1 MMTLKEYD
9 YVLAPYGYHA
19 TLLALRLGKWDE
31 TYTLITKAQFLKD
44 VQFEIDEA
52 LAIALLFDHEHVPP
66 SLAATYLNEL
76 TFVPPKSDHPKV
88 KLLRKHFDLFDQHG
102 ALKRNPLGTAKYKY
116 KKIYVMG
123 YAQEDAALNQWFH
136 SLGVKAT
143 WAPQPKPSPTL
154 VVGLYRS
161 VADEVSGFMNAV
173 SRLHDQGVAW
183 KDIKLFR
190 PPEAYHYEL
199 QRQAAYYH
207 VPLENLTQQTMALR
221 PLVVH
226 ALASEDIEVFLSQ
239 HGKEYPPEDVQFLQS
254 VLKKI
259 PDAFIH
265 SPYHH
270 EYIRWVCEQHCSP
283 RPRQL
288 DSIRLV
294 NEGLFLEH
302 QCLFILGFAQG
313 NMPKV
318 ERDIGYLSD
327 DIRHTLGLDTS
338 RIRNEQ
344 SRYSLEQLLAHP
356 GKVYLSRSEMVQGAP
371 TLPSP
376 FVDTLV
382 MTESPMLYAHHGHDY
397 GYELGLIRKKLY
409 EELKTYYQIEH
420 PYLASLTAA
429 FPQKPER
436 FHYAF
441 KGLDV
446 PDKDSV
452 RLSYSAVNTYFHCGF
467 KYYVERVLHV
477 EPYQQD
483 RFHMHLGTFAHAVFE
498 HLQGDL
504 NQFDIV
510 FEQQLEIAPDLTPKE
525 RVLFRHL
532 QSKLKEVAT
541 FNDLHQKAMQNP
553 SFHEEL
559 EVVMEVDTHTTM
571 KGYIDRAIVVQPQ
584 AEKAYVALMDYK
596 SGSESFD
603 KKLVDYGWSLQLP
616 IYALMMDY
624 HPQLKGKPLLG
635 VFIQHI
641 IDKKMN
647 SEKLEINQQ
656 RFSKHYQLD
665 GVAVEDAE
673 RLLAF
678 DASLQKGKSLFISGI
693 TPVSTGFKKSK
704 NIISEGDMQRLQAT
718 AKSKIQEASEKIRR
732 HEFPINPI
740 HINSS
745 HDSCTHCP
753 FKDVCFRHQSDVRMV
768 KFEDNEGT
776 NDELN

>member
-1 MMTLKEYD
+1 MTLKEFD

-19 TLLALRLGKWDE
+19 TLLALRQGQWDE
-31 TYTLITKAQFLKD
+31 SYTLLTKVQFLKD
-44 VQFEIDEA
+44 VQFEIDEHRA
-52 LAIALLFDHEHVPP
+52 VALLFEHEHIPP

-76 TFVPPKSDHPKV
+76 TFVPPVSDHPKV
-88 KLLRKHFDLFDQHG
+88 KLLRKYFELLDHHG
-102 ALKRNPLGTAKYKY
+102 AIKRNPLGAIKYKH

-143 WAPQPKPSPTL
+143 CAPQPKPSDTL
-154 VVGLYRS
+154 EVGLYRS

-173 SRLHDQGVAW
+173 SHLHNQGVAW

-221 PLVVH
+221 PLVIH
-226 ALASEDIEVFLSQ
+226 ALASEDIEAFVNL
-239 HGKEYPPEDVQFLQS
+239 HGNEYPLEDVQFLQS
-254 VLKKI
+254 VLKKT
-259 PDAFIH
+259 PDTFIN
-265 SPYHH
+265 SPYQH
-270 EYIRWVCEQHCSP
+270 EYIRWVCEQHRSP
-283 RPRQL
+283 RPRQSE
-288 DSIRLV
+288 SIRLV
-294 NEGLFLEH
+294 NEGVFLDH
-302 QCLFILGFAQG
+302 QYVFILGFAQG

-327 DIRHTLGLDTS
+327 DIRHSLGLDTS

-344 SRYSLEQLLAHP
+344 SRLSLEQVLAHP
-356 GKVYLSRSEMVQGAP
+356 GKVYLSRAEMVQGAS

-376 FVDTLV
+376 LVDTLGIKE
-382 MTESPMLYAHHGHDY
+382 TPMFYAHLGHDY

-409 EELKTYYQIEH
+409 DELKTYYQIEH
-420 PYLASLTAA
+420 PYLASLTAT

-446 PDKDSV
+446 PNKDHV

-498 HLQGDL
+498 HLKGDL
-504 NQFDIV
+504 SQFDTV
-510 FEQQLEIAPDLTPKE
+510 FEQQLEIADDLTPKE
-525 RVLFRHL
+525 RILFRHL

-559 EVVMEVDTHTTM
+559 EVVMEVDDHTTM
-571 KGYIDRAIVVQPQ
+571 KGYIDRAVIVQPH

-647 SEKLEINQQ
+647 SEKLDINQQ
-656 RFSKHYQLD
+656 RFPKHYQLD
-665 GVAVEDAE
+665 GVAVEDPE
-673 RLLAF
+673 RLFAF
-678 DASLQKGKSLFISGI
+678 DASLRKGKSLFISGI

-704 NIISEGDMQRLQAT
+704 NVISEGEMQRLQAT
-718 AKSKIQEASEKIRR
+718 AKLKIQEASEKIRR

-745 HDSCTHCP
+745 HDSCTYCP

-768 KFEDNEGT
+768 KLDSETEAENES
-776 NDELN
+776 N